1 MEYNSTIASSD
12 VFSDTKIE
20 QLGLIAYKYKNV
32 VDKALLEMKSQ
43 M

>member
-20 QLGLIAYKYKNV
+20 QLGLIAYKYKNI
-32 VDKALLEMKSQ
+32 VDKALVELKNQ
-43 M
+43 L